1 MWIEALLFTCG
12 AEGLTGPWEEKITQ
26 KSAQKKKTVCLL
38 CKKESKWENEFLAKL
53 KRHQE
58 SVKTERVAHTY

>member
-26 KSAQKKKTVCLL
+26 KSALTEEKKQYV
-38 CKKESKWENEFLAKL
+38 S
-53 KRHQE
+53 
-58 SVKTERVAHTY
+58 SVRRKASGKMNSLQS